1 MLCNLVDELIVM
13 MADRSDFSPE
23 EYGPNYQMHLL
34 EEYKLYVEMADRVS
48 QRRALANSFFL
59 ALHTAL
65 FGLSVGLSGLS
76 SGQIENQAA
85 GLVASLFGF
94 PFTYVWYRVL
104 KSYRQLNSAKYKV
117 VHELEAKL
125 PVAPYDN
132 EWEKAGRGKDP
143 NLYVPLT
150 VVEGWVPQVFAIG
163 YLASAVLAMALI
175 IWSLR

>member
-1 MLCNLVDELIVM
+1 MN
-13 MADRSDFSPE
+13 PE
-23 EYGPNYQMHLL
+23 EYGSHYQEHLL

-59 ALHTAL
+59 ALHTGL
-65 FGLSVGLSGLS
+65 FGFAVGLSGLS
-76 SGQIENQAA
+76 SGQFENQAA
-85 GLVASLFGF
+85 GLVASVFGF

-132 EWEKAGRGKDP
+132 EWEKAGRGEDP
-143 NLYVPLT
+143 KLYVPLT
-150 VVEGWVPQVFAIG
+150 EVEAWVPKVFAIG
-163 YLASAVLAMALI
+163 YLAAVALAITLIAL
-175 IWSLR
+175 SVG

>member
-1 MLCNLVDELIVM
+1 MTEG
-13 MADRSDFSPE
+13 SDISPS
-23 EYGPNYQMHLL
+23 EYGSYYQEHLL

-48 QRRALANSFFL
+48 QRRAVANSFFL
-59 ALHTAL
+59 ALHTAV

-104 KSYRQLNSAKYKV
+104 KSYCQLNTAKFKV

-132 EWEKAGRGKDP
+132 EWEKAGRGEDP
-143 NLYVPLT
+143 ELYVPLT
-150 VVEGWVPQVFAIG
+150 VVEGWVPKVFAIG
-163 YLASAVLAMALI
+163 YLAAVVLAMALI
-175 IWSLR
+175 ISGLNTPFTN